1 MATTAVQIR
10 IADKQ
15 DVPSL
20 LDVYDRYRERAAR
33 SGRLPGRGTPQSQRS
48 RVEDALLLAVDHPD
62 SLVMLAEFNAQVCGL
77 TLIEL
82 REPFPGAPPT
92 AMCTLLV
99 SPDSRRRG
107 VGRELLRAAVGV
119 AEERGVETVA
129 VTASPTDRDTNH
141 YFSRLGFAPVSTTR
155 TAPVAAL
162 HRRLTSDEP
171 PDGVV
176 ARRRLR
182 LLARARAGSTPPL

>member
-1 MATTAVQIR
+1 MAPTAVQIR

-15 DVPSL
+15 DVPAL
-20 LDVYDRYRERAAR
+20 LDLYDLYRERAAR
-33 SGRLPGRGTPQSQRS
+33 PGRLPGRGGTPQSQRS
-48 RVEDALLLAVDHPD
+48 RVEDALLLAVEHPD
-62 SLVMLAEFNAQVCGL
+62 SLVLLAEFDARVSGL
-77 TLIEL
+77 TLIEF
-82 REPFPGAPPT
+82 REPFPGAAPT

-99 SPDSRRRG
+99 SPASRRHG

-129 VTASPTDRDTNH
+129 VATSPTDRDTNH
-141 YFSRLGFAPVSTTR
+141 YFSRLGFAPISTTR

-171 PDGVV
+171 SDGVV

-182 LLARARAGSTPPL
+182 LRARAASPPPR